1 MYESSI
7 PANRVPSFF
16 ETIFSYPDALRVR
29 GSIILTI
36 LPNVLSVTLFATAVA
51 VANDRLSSRIGLPNT
66 LVGSFSVV
74 LGLLLV
80 FRSNTAHDSFKEGRR
95 VWSQLKTAVRNITR
109 IVWLGVPAKTPEEI
123 QEKAQMIR
131 YLVAYVVATKHYLRG
146 ENGIDY
152 EDLEDLIPEEFRR
165 HYLESGACTGRHE
178 GPSTPEAIIEVAA
191 GTSSISPFINTHPH
205 AVGET
210 STRRDSTTYFDS
222 PLDQATRAGTP
233 GSPATSAPGDFR
245 RFNRVG
251 LRKFSGR
258 PRKFTSQS
266 DEIGTSRHSRRYY
279 SEHSNEETRLL
290 LDSTAMIPQ
299 YNLIATAH
307 SLALPAQIL
316 FRINRYVFRQRQ
328 ANNIDPQTGNILNT
342 TLANM
347 HDSFTNLERILLTP
361 IPLAYRVHLKQSLY
375 LYCFLL
381 PFTLIDLHYL
391 MIPLVT
397 AVAFM
402 LFGIDGIGR
411 EIENPFGYDLNDLP
425 LDRICEDLRE
435 EIEYVINTYP
445 PGDMPASS
453 G

>member
-165 HYLESGACTGRHE
+165 HYLETLVPS
-178 GPSTPEAIIEVAA
+178 STP
-191 GTSSISPFINTHPH
+191 TH
-205 AVGET
+205 
-210 STRRDSTTYFDS
+210 
-222 PLDQATRAGTP
+222 TP
-233 GSPATSAPGDFR
+233 W
-245 RFNRVG
+245 
-251 LRKFSGR
+251 
-258 PRKFTSQS
+258 
-266 DEIGTSRHSRRYY
+266 
-279 SEHSNEETRLL
+279 
-290 LDSTAMIPQ
+290 
-299 YNLIATAH
+299 
-307 SLALPAQIL
+307 IL